1 MHEIKRTLPIVA
13 AGGILL
19 AAGTLFGAN
28 SAYGQ
33 TDTNSPQQTHAYHS
47 VDHRAHA
54 RVPGFVA
61 PTTTAVPIPATNT
74 AALQAGAQSPAEL
87 INLLGQRIVAKDV
100 DGIVA
105 LQEREAAI
113 IDWDGSVIRG
123 HAAIRAF
130 YVEWFE
136 SDPILQVSPLQIV
149 EAGGTR
155 VGNKVIGRSASVMGT
170 YTLEQDGPDGTRVSF
185 SGNFCD
191 IVRQQLNGTWL
202 YIQDNPYPPHS

>member
-1 MHEIKRTLPIVA
+1 MEEIKRTLPIVA
-13 AGGILL
+13 GGILL
-19 AAGTLFGAN
+19 VAGTLFGAS

-33 TDTNSPQQTHAYHS
+33 TDTNSPQSAHANHS
-47 VDHRAHA
+47 AGHEAHA

-61 PTTTAVPIPATNT
+61 PTAAVTPVPAPSA
-74 AALQAGAQSPAEL
+74 AALQAGAQTPAQL
-87 INLLGQRIVAKDV
+87 LNLLGQRIVAKDV
-100 DGIVA
+100 EGIIA

-130 YVEWFE
+130 YVEWFK
-136 SDPILQVSPLQIV
+136 SDPILQVNPLQIV

-155 VGNKVIGRSASVMGT
+155 VGNTVIGRSASVMGT
-170 YTLEQDGPDGTRVSF
+170 YTLEQDGPDGSRVSF

>member
-1 MHEIKRTLPIVA
+1 MPA
-13 AGGILL
+13 P
-19 AAGTLFGAN
+19 
-28 SAYGQ
+28 SA
-33 TDTNSPQQTHAYHS
+33 
-47 VDHRAHA
+47 
-54 RVPGFVA
+54 
-61 PTTTAVPIPATNT
+61 
-74 AALQAGAQSPAEL
+74 AALQAGAQTPAEL
-87 INLLGQRIVAKDV
+87 LNLLGQRIVAKDV
-100 DGIVA
+100 EGIIA

-130 YVEWFE
+130 YVEWFK
-136 SDPILQVSPLQIV
+136 SDPILQVNPLQIV

-155 VGNKVIGRSASVMGT
+155 VGNTVIGRSASVMGT
-170 YTLEQDGPDGTRVSF
+170 YTLEQDGPDGSRVSF